1 MLNLIANEFTEA
13 EEIILPSKEKITIP
27 PLTLAITMK
36 YQNTIRKFGNPKKL
50 TVEQANTMQKTFMNL
65 ILEWLNTNLEQKE
78 ISMKYLEE
86 NFNSKQITALIECFG
101 QVIIGTEKK

>member
-1 MLNLIANEFTEA
+1 MLNLIENEFVQA
-13 EEIILPSKEKITIP
+13 EEIILPNKERISIP
-27 PLTLAITMK
+27 PLTLSLTMQ

-50 TVEQANTMQKTFMNL
+50 TVEQADKMQKTFMNL

-86 NFNSKQITALIECFG
+86 NFNSKQITALIEYFG